1 MSKSEHSASQKFAI
15 LQEIEC
21 GHISVKAATKKIQ
34 YFKKRPWQNGGVVMR
49 FMGIKG

>member
-34 YFKKRPWQNGGVVMR
+34 YFKNDLGKMAASL
-49 FMGIKG
+49 